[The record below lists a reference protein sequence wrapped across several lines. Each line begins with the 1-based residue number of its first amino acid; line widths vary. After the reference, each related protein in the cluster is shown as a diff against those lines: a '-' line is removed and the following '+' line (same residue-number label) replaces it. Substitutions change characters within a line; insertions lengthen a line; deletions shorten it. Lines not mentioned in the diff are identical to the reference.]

1 LFTHSM
7 AGYCYEQVYRT
18 GIVRP
23 YTGGFSAPGIRRSHE
38 GACRQFSRC
47 HPGHSEGEYP
57 DCNKQLLTLQQRS
70 TNLNSQVQT
79 ANSTAK
85 SLPQLTALFA
95 PAVHIPLPQQPLQSP
110 KPQQAPAQQTQVQQA
125 QQQTAILQSQIADLQ
140 EQSAA
145 LQQELT
151 IFQQQNQELV
161 NTAKQAAAATQATA
175 TPPDVAVI
183 DAWMPLILTALILI
197 GGAVV
202 WFKDKDPEHRKWVY
216 SAFSAVLGFW
226 FKSAGS

>member
-1 LFTHSM
+1 MNRFIAPALFALTL
-7 AGYCYEQVYRT
+7 AALALLGYVDRT
-18 GIVRP
+18 RGPAANSVAATQAIQKVN
-23 YTGGFSAPGIRRSHE
+23 TQIASN
-38 GACRQFSRC
+38 
-47 HPGHSEGEYP
+47 
-57 DCNKQLLTLQQRS
+57 NKQLLTLQQRS

-125 QQQTAILQSQIADLQ
+125 QQQTAILQSQIAALQ